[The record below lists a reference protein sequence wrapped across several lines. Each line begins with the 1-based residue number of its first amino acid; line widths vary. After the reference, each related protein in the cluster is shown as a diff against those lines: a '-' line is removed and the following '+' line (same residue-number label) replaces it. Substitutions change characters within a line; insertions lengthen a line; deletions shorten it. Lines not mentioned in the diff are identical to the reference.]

1 MSVIYMNNDPSTL
14 TKILSGINNT
24 LNIANKAMP
33 LYKEAKPI
41 FKSIN
46 NTYKNI
52 KTNKTD
58 LSSMIKLMKLK
69 NTIKKD
75 MNINTI
81 SNIEDDISTT
91 ITKDT
96 YNSVNNPTFFI

>member
-1 MSVIYMNNDPSTL
+1 MNESSSL
-14 TKILSGINNT
+14 TKILSGINNS
-24 LNIANKAMP
+24 LNIANKVVP

-41 FKSIN
+41 LNSIN
-46 NTYKNI
+46 KTYKNI

-75 MNINTI
+75 MNNTSQNIINNTP
-81 SNIEDDISTT
+81 TT
-91 ITKDT
+91 ITKDS
-96 YNSVNNPTFFI
+96 YKNINNPTFFI

>member
-1 MSVIYMNNDPSTL
+1 MNESSSL
-14 TKILSGINNT
+14 TKILSGINNS
-24 LNIANKAMP
+24 LNIANKVVP

-41 FKSIN
+41 LSSIN
-46 NTYKNI
+46 KTYKNI

-75 MNINTI
+75 MNNASQNI
-81 SNIEDDISTT
+81 SNTTHTT

-96 YNSVNNPTFFI
+96 YKNINNPTFFI

>member
-1 MSVIYMNNDPSTL
+1 MNNDPSTL

-33 LYKEAKPI
+33 IYKEAKPI
-41 FKSIN
+41 FKTIN

-75 MNINTI
+75 MNTNTI
-81 SNIEDDISTT
+81 PNIEDNISTT

>member
-1 MSVIYMNNDPSTL
+1 MNNDPTTS
-14 TKILSGINNT
+14 TKILSSINNT

-41 FKSIN
+41 FKTIN
-46 NTYKNI
+46 STYKNI

-75 MNINTI
+75 MNTNTI
-81 SNIEDDISTT
+81 SNIEDNISTT

>member
-1 MSVIYMNNDPSTL
+1 MNNNPTTL
-14 TKILSGINNT
+14 TKVLSSINNT
-24 LNIANKAMP
+24 LSIANKAMP

-41 FKSIN
+41 FKTIN

-52 KTNKTD
+52 KSNKTD

-75 MNINTI
+75 MNTNTI
-81 SNIEDDISTT
+81 PNIEENIPTT
-91 ITKDT
+91 ISKDT
-96 YNSVNNPTFFI
+96 YNSINNPTFFI

>member
-1 MSVIYMNNDPSTL
+1 MNNDPSTL
-14 TKILSGINNT
+14 TKVLSSINNT
-24 LNIANKAMP
+24 LSIANKAMP

-41 FKSIN
+41 FKTIN

-52 KTNKTD
+52 KTNKND
-58 LSSMIKLMKLK
+58 LSNIIKLMKFK

-75 MNINTI
+75 MNTNTI
-81 SNIEDDISTT
+81 SNIEDNISTT

-96 YNSVNNPTFFI
+96 YNNINNPTFFI

>member
-1 MSVIYMNNDPSTL
+1 MNNDPSTL

-41 FKSIN
+41 FKTIN

-52 KTNKTD
+52 KTSNGD
-58 LSSMIKLMKLK
+58 ISSMIKLMKLK

-75 MNINTI
+75 MNNNTI
-81 SNIEDDISTT
+81 SHTTNNVPTT
-91 ITKDT
+91 INKDS
-96 YNSVNNPTFFI
+96 YNNINNPTFFI

>member
-1 MSVIYMNNDPSTL
+1 MNNDPTTL
-14 TKILSGINNT
+14 TKILSSINNT

-41 FKSIN
+41 FKTIN

-75 MNINTI
+75 MSNNSI
-81 SNIEDDISTT
+81 SIQDDIHNT

-96 YNSVNNPTFFI
+96 YNSINNPTFFI

>member
-1 MSVIYMNNDPSTL
+1 MNNDPSTL

-41 FKSIN
+41 FKTIN
-46 NTYKNI
+46 STYKNI

-58 LSSMIKLMKLK
+58 LSSMIKLIKLK

-75 MNINTI
+75 MRNNTI
-81 SNIEDDISTT
+81 SIPDNKSNT
-91 ITKDT
+91 ITKNT
-96 YNSVNNPTFFI
+96 YNSINNPTFFI

>member
-1 MSVIYMNNDPSTL
+1 MNNDPTTL
-14 TKILSGINNT
+14 TKILSSINNT

-41 FKSIN
+41 FKTIN

-75 MNINTI
+75 MSNNSI
-81 SNIEDDISTT
+81 SIPDDIPNI

-96 YNSVNNPTFFI
+96 YNSINNPTFFI